1 MIPDLEDEIHAV
13 EQRIARERAGLGA
26 FADECGERMRDAIAS
41 PPVLATAVIAGFVLA
56 DLVGRRRRE
65 ARGRKPG
72 AAGLAAGAAWSLLQ
86 LRYGPPL
93 ELARRL
99 WGRIA
104 DSPSTGA
111 SPARAEAG
119 GAPPATRRPDSL

>member
-26 FADECGERMRDAIAS
+26 FAEECGERMRDAIAS
-41 PPVLATAVIAGFVLA
+41 PPVLATAVVAGFVLA

-72 AAGLAAGAAWSLLQ
+72 AAGLVAGAAWSLLR

-104 DSPSTGA
+104 DSASTGV
-111 SPARAEAG
+111 SPARAQAG
-119 GAPPATRRPDSL
+119 GAPPATRRPGPL